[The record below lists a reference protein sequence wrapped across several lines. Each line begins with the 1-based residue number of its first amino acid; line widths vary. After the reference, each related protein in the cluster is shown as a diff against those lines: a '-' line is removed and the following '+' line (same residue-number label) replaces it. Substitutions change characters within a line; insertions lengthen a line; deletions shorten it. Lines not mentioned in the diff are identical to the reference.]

1 MGKKDNSGPL
11 TSLPKK
17 WDDLIKKM
25 PEFKDTADSA
35 DVDGLKKI
43 IVECEGNLYTV
54 TKAED
59 ADVQLTVTRERSK
72 ELAEPYRDAK
82 KHQQAK
88 IQYALLCL
96 ESKGVDLDTKG
107 ADLDNKSAE

>member
-54 TKAED
+54 VKEED
-59 ADVQLTVTRERSK
+59 ADAKLTAARDMVKDLS
-72 ELAEPYRDAK
+72 EPYRDAK

-88 IQYALLCL
+88 IQYSLLCL
-96 ESKGVDLDTKG
+96 ESKGVDLDNKG
-107 ADLDNKSAE
+107 TDES

>member
-1 MGKKDNSGPL
+1 MGKKDNQGPL

-25 PEFKDTADSA
+25 PEFKDTADAA

-43 IVECEGNLYTV
+43 IVECEGNIYTV
-54 TKAED
+54 
-59 ADVQLTVTRERSK
+59 SK
-72 ELAEPYRDAK
+72 EEDEDTKLSAAREMVKEMSAPYRDAK

-96 ESKGVDLDTKG
+96 ESKGVDLDNKG
-107 ADLDNKSAE
+107 D

>member
-1 MGKKDNSGPL
+1 MGKKDNQGPL

-25 PEFKDTADSA
+25 PEFKDTADAA

-43 IVECEGNLYTV
+43 IVECEGNIYTV
-54 TKAED
+54 
-59 ADVQLTVTRERSK
+59 SK
-72 ELAEPYRDAK
+72 EEDDDTKLSAAREMVKEMSAPYRDAK

-96 ESKGVDLDTKG
+96 ESKGVDLDNKG
-107 ADLDNKSAE
+107 D

>member
-1 MGKKDNSGPL
+1 MIGESKMGKVINTPL

-25 PEFKDTADSA
+25 PEFKDTADAAS
-35 DVDGLKKI
+35 VEELKKI
-43 IVECEGNLYTV
+43 IIECEGNLYTINKEEDGDV
-54 TKAED
+54 MLAAAREKA
-59 ADVQLTVTRERSK
+59 K
-72 ELAEPYRDAK
+72 ELSAPHRDAK

-96 ESKGVDLDTKG
+96 ESKGVDLD
-107 ADLDNKSAE
+107 NKDES

>member
-25 PEFKDTADSA
+25 PEFKDTDDAA

-43 IVECEGNLYTV
+43 IVECEVNLYTV
-54 TKAED
+54 
-59 ADVQLTVTRERSK
+59 SK
-72 ELAEPYRDAK
+72 EEDDDTKLSAAREMVKEMSAPYRDAK

-96 ESKGVDLDTKG
+96 ESKGVDLDNKG
-107 ADLDNKSAE
+107 DA

>member
-1 MGKKDNSGPL
+1 MGKKDNQGPL

-25 PEFKDTADSA
+25 PEFKDTADAA
-35 DVDGLKKI
+35 DVEGLKKI

-54 TKAED
+54 
-59 ADVQLTVTRERSK
+59 SK
-72 ELAEPYRDAK
+72 EEDDDTKLSAAREMVKEMSAPYRDAK

-96 ESKGVDLDTKG
+96 ESKGVDLDNKG
-107 ADLDNKSAE
+107 D

>member
-1 MGKKDNSGPL
+1 MGKKAASGPL

-17 WDDLIKKM
+17 WDDLIKAM
-25 PEFKDTADSA
+25 PEFKEAADSA

-54 TKAED
+54 GKEED
-59 ADVQLTVTRERSK
+59 ADAKLTAAREMVKDMS
-72 ELAEPYRDAK
+72 APYRDAK

-96 ESKGVDLDTKG
+96 ESKGVDLD
-107 ADLDNKSAE
+107 NKED

>member
-1 MGKKDNSGPL
+1 MGKKDNGGPL

-25 PEFKDTADSA
+25 PEFKDTADAA

-43 IVECEGNLYTV
+43 IVECEGNIYTV
-54 TKAED
+54 
-59 ADVQLTVTRERSK
+59 SK
-72 ELAEPYRDAK
+72 EEDDDTKLSAAREMVKEMSAPYRDAK

-96 ESKGVDLDTKG
+96 ESKGVDLDNKG
-107 ADLDNKSAE
+107 D